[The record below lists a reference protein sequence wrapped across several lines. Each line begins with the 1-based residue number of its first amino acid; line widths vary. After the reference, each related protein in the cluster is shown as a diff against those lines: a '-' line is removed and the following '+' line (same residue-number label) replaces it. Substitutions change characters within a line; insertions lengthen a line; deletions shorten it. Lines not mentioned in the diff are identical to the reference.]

1 MLYVLPAVLLL
12 FSLAFVVVWA
22 VDKLRR
28 YLLWCALCFLCI
40 GLAML
45 AQLVDIPVDDGQNTM
60 LTATVY
66 VLGALAGGH
75 GILRRSGLSLPLWF
89 CIASLVLILG
99 GIICF
104 LYLYPSLLGRV
115 YVLNLG
121 LACVILGIV
130 WYLRGLVHGSP
141 ADKLILGMLVLVAVQ
156 FFPRTLLTAHSI
168 VSEDTPVDFAFTPF
182 WQWTVFSTAV
192 AAVIAGLVLFAAAG
206 ADRFDE
212 LVHERDSDPLTG
224 LLNRR
229 GLEAHMLAME
239 RNNISGW
246 VVACDID
253 YFKTINDVY
262 GHATGDAVLK
272 EFADVLQSHL
282 RSRDLAA
289 RTGGEE
295 FILYLDDMPSD
306 AAFALVENI
315 RESVTTH
322 EFSRLSTGVNVTCS
336 FGVVRLRHKDDLWQA
351 VERADKVLYAAK
363 EAGRDRTLFEE
374 NFS

>member
-12 FSLAFVVVWA
+12 FSLAFVIVWA
-22 VDKLRR
+22 VDKLRL

-45 AQLVDIPVDDGQNTM
+45 SQLVDIPADDGQNTM
-60 LTATVY
+60 LTTVIY
-66 VLGALAGGH
+66 VAGTLAGGQ

-89 CIASLVLILG
+89 CVASLALVLG
-99 GIICF
+99 GVIYFI
-104 LYLYPSLLGRV
+104 YPHPSLLGRV

-121 LACVILGIV
+121 LACMILAIV
-130 WYLRGLVHGSP
+130 WYLRSLVYGSP

-168 VSEDTPVDFAFTPF
+168 VSEGTPVDFAFTPF

-206 ADRFDE
+206 ADRFNE

-229 GLEAHMLAME
+229 GLETRMLAKG
-239 RNNISGW
+239 RGNISGW
-246 VVACDID
+246 IVACDID

-272 EFADVLQSHL
+272 EFTDVLQAHL
-282 RSRDLAA
+282 RSRDLTA

-295 FILYLDDMPSD
+295 FILYLDDLPSD
-306 AAFALVENI
+306 AAFALVETI
-315 RESVTTH
+315 RQNVKAH
-322 EFSRLSTGVNVTCS
+322 EFSRLSNGAKVTCS

-374 NFS
+374 NVS

>member
-12 FSLAFVVVWA
+12 FSLAFVIVWA

-28 YLLWCALCFLCI
+28 YLLWCALCFFCI

-45 AQLVDIPVDDGQNTM
+45 AQLVDIPSDDGQNTM

-66 VLGALAGGH
+66 VLGALAGGQ
-75 GILRRSGLSLPLWF
+75 GILRRSGLNLPLWF
-89 CIASLVLILG
+89 CGASLALILG
-99 GIICF
+99 GVIYF
-104 LYLYPSLLGRV
+104 LYPHPSLLGRV

-121 LACVILGIV
+121 LACVILGVV
-130 WYLRGLVHGSP
+130 WYLRSLVHGSP

-168 VSEDTPVDFAFTPF
+168 VNEDTPVDFAFTPF

-192 AAVIAGLVLFAAAG
+192 AAVIAGLVLFAAAS
-206 ADRFDE
+206 ADRFNE
-212 LVHERDSDPLTG
+212 LVNERDSDPLTG

-229 GLEAHMLAME
+229 GLETRMLAMG
-239 RNNISGW
+239 RTSISGW
-246 VVACDID
+246 IVACDID

-262 GHATGDAVLK
+262 GHATGDVVLK

-282 RSRDLAA
+282 RSRDLTA
-289 RTGGEE
+289 RIGGEE
-295 FILYLDDMPSD
+295 FILYLDDMLPD
-306 AAFALVENI
+306 AAFTLVERI
-315 RESVTTH
+315 RESVKAR
-322 EFSRLSTGVNVTCS
+322 EFSRLSSGANVTCS
-336 FGVVRLRHKDDLWQA
+336 FGVVRLRHRDDLWQA

-363 EAGRDRTLFEE
+363 EAGRDRTFFEE
-374 NFS
+374 NVS

>member
-1 MLYVLPAVLLL
+1 
-12 FSLAFVVVWA
+12 
-22 VDKLRR
+22 
-28 YLLWCALCFLCI
+28 
-40 GLAML
+40 
-45 AQLVDIPVDDGQNTM
+45 
-60 LTATVY
+60 
-66 VLGALAGGH
+66 
-75 GILRRSGLSLPLWF
+75 
-89 CIASLVLILG
+89 
-99 GIICF
+99 
-104 LYLYPSLLGRV
+104 
-115 YVLNLG
+115 
-121 LACVILGIV
+121 
-130 WYLRGLVHGSP
+130 
-141 ADKLILGMLVLVAVQ
+141 
-156 FFPRTLLTAHSI
+156 
-168 VSEDTPVDFAFTPF
+168 
-182 WQWTVFSTAV
+182 
-192 AAVIAGLVLFAAAG
+192 
-206 ADRFDE
+206 
-212 LVHERDSDPLTG
+212 
-224 LLNRR
+224 
-229 GLEAHMLAME
+229 MLAME

-272 EFADVLQSHL
+272 EFAEVLQSHL